1 VHKALY
7 LNPGSP
13 KQREWVLRK
22 REFELEN
29 DGKAHLAEAGAEGAA
44 SGQLS
49 TWLLGEAGF

>member
-1 VHKALY
+1 VK
-7 LNPGSP
+7 G
-13 KQREWVLRK
+13 K